1 MRFLNIVPFVALSV
15 AFVIPDEEVMSQV
28 AIESHQ
34 APESILEKLPTKDQ
48 ALVDF
53 ENNLSKLIDASKGTL
68 DHVLESA
75 ADISEEATSKAH
87 KAAFDTEAWLESV
100 AGKLENFEKHDK
112 DNHKGHC
119 KPNLTVCPLAFCPG
133 NLGPGRRT
141 LIRCSPIGLRTDCQE
156 QIHDQVGCASQ

>member
-1 MRFLNIVPFVALSV
+1 MRLLNIVPFVALSV

-34 APESILEKLPTKDQ
+34 APESALEKSPTKDQ
-48 ALVDF
+48 TLVDF

-68 DHVLESA
+68 DHVLEA
-75 ADISEEATSKAH
+75 ATEIGVEATAKAH
-87 KAAFDTEAWLESV
+87 ETALDTDAWLESV
-100 AGKLENFEKHDK
+100 AGKWENFEKHDK

-119 KPNLTVCPLAFCPG
+119 KPNLTVCTLAFCPTD
-133 NLGPGRRT
+133 LGAGKRILIPG
-141 LIRCSPIGLRTDCQE
+141 SPIGLRTDCQE